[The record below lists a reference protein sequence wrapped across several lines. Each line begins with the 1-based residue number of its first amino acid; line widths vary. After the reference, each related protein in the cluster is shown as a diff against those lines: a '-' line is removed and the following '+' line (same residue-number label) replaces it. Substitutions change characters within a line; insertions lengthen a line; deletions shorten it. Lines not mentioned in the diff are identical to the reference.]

1 MDIGMINWGCHYC
14 SPYGIEH
21 NVAYKRLGW
30 VRSIIVSIIRRTA
43 KSNSYRPGNI
53 SHDDIGKTKVF
64 NACSSGAD
72 LNWTTI
78 RIIDQTISHCNVLR
92 FTSAKTEDGPPGTET
107 AISDSNKPITAKQS
121 TGIILAL
128 YITIYNVHI
137 FAIIEME
144 TIIILVHPVIDSYS
158 INVHLFAF

>member
-1 MDIGMINWGCHYC
+1 MNVGMVKWLSHHS

-21 NVAYKRLGW
+21 DVAYKRLCW
-30 VRSIIVSIIRRTA
+30 VLSIIVCIIRGTA
-43 KSNSYRPGNI
+43 KPNPYRPGNI
-53 SHDDIGKTKVF
+53 SHDDIGKAQVF
-64 NACSSGAD
+64 NACSSGAN

-92 FTSAKTEDGPPGTET
+92 FTSAKTEYGPPGTET